1 MGAMHYL
8 VDGHNLIG
16 QMPNIELSDPDDE
29 GKLIMLLHRWTL
41 RHPRDRITVVF
52 DHGVYGH
59 PRPPRWE
66 RLEVI
71 FARSPSDA
79 DAHLVHRLRSLPCSQ
94 GYMLVSADRAIA
106 AVAAQQG
113 VPVKVSQVF
122 AEEINA
128 PADDR
133 RRAVLGR
140 RHGPH
145 PEPKLPRA
153 EVDAWLKAFDAG
165 KDG

>member
-1 MGAMHYL
+1 MHYL

-29 GKLIMLLHRWTL
+29 GKLIRLLHRWTL
-41 RHPRDRITVVF
+41 RYPRDRITVVF
-52 DHGVYGH
+52 DKGIYSHT
-59 PRPPRWE
+59 RPPRWD

-79 DAHLVHRLRSLPCSQ
+79 DARLVHRLRTLPQ
-94 GYMLVSADRAIA
+94 PRGYTLVSADRAIA
-106 AVAAQQG
+106 AVAAEHG
-113 VPVKVSQVF
+113 VPVKASRAF
-122 AEEINA
+122 AAEINA
-128 PADDR
+128 PAADR
-133 RRAVLGR
+133 RSYKGR
-140 RHGPH
+140 HSQRPR
-145 PEPKLPRA
+145 PEPKLPQS